1 MAYPRVSDVAKII
14 QALRGFVLVCEKV
27 VHKTL
32 SILKKKRLAER
43 TSRRANVSWGSP
55 WMTGPRESLL
65 VSLLCCT
72 SQDFHSAE
80 GETPEGAFWRGR
92 DACSEGSGRGRARQ
106 GRGGV
111 GGACPESVPPSGR

>member
-1 MAYPRVSDVAKII
+1 M
-14 QALRGFVLVCEKV
+14 
-27 VHKTL
+27 
-32 SILKKKRLAER
+32 
-43 TSRRANVSWGSP
+43 SWGSP

-92 DACSEGSGRGRARQ
+92 DACSEGSGRGRARR
-106 GRGGV
+106 GRGAPALSPSLLV
-111 GGACPESVPPSGR
+111 GGDVGP